1 MQEVLKQIK
10 LDYLAKLKEK
20 KNEIEQQKQVM
31 IEQRFAEKKQALE
44 TETQA
49 LDEALALFIQQRQ
62 EKLNEEI
69 AAKRKEVADKKANI
83 EVNARA
89 MAEAEVEAEAE
100 AILLVADMTQTIW
113 LIFTQ
118 NMRHR
123 DRDSWKKHTI
133 GQKIIS
139 IMLLMNREDCW
150 SRTTMRQEML

>member
-20 KNEIEQQKQVM
+20 KNEIEQQKQVL

-89 MAEAEVEAEAE
+89 MAEAEVEADLAHSLQAFDKEISLVE
-100 AILLVADMTQTIW
+100 KDLL
-113 LIFTQ
+113 
-118 NMRHR
+118 
-123 DRDSWKKHTI
+123 
-133 GQKIIS
+133 
-139 IMLLMNREDCW
+139 
-150 SRTTMRQEML
+150 